1 MMLGYRIS
9 LLAVLALAMLTACR
23 QDKSYVVEGSIYGG
37 RNFEDQTIYLVP
49 FSGSTAGKVD
59 SATIHD
65 GRFRFD
71 GSAPKSDICILRMRP
86 MMRLFIEE
94 LIIVREPGRVR
105 VKLSDVSSAAGTPL
119 NDSLQSWRDY
129 KRGIDEQ
136 MTELKKKKRKAPPAE
151 QQELNAAQDSLK
163 RLFDIRNRA
172 SMTANE
178 NNAFGEFLESWIVR

>member
-9 LLAVLALAMLTACR
+9 LLAALALAMLTACQ

-49 FSGSTAGKVD
+49 FSGSTGGKVD

-119 NDSLQSWRDY
+119 NDSLQSWRNY
-129 KRGIDEQ
+129 KRGLDEQ
-136 MTELKKKKRKAPPAE
+136 MAELKKKMRKAPPDE
-151 QQELNAAQDSLK
+151 QRDLSAAQDSLK

-172 SMTANE
+172 SMAAND

>member
-1 MMLGYRIS
+1 MMLGHRIS
-9 LLAVLALAMLTACR
+9 LLAVLALAMLTACQ

-49 FSGSTAGKVD
+49 FSGSMAGKVD

-119 NDSLQSWRDY
+119 NDSLQSWREY
-129 KRGIDEQ
+129 KRALDEQ
-136 MTELKKKKRKAPPAE
+136 MAELKKKMRKASPSE
-151 QQELNAAQDSLK
+151 LRELNAEQDSLK
-163 RLFDIRNRA
+163 RLFDIHNRA
-172 SMTANE
+172 AVAVND